1 MRWQGPLLAFL
12 AALSFSLSVPASK
25 ALLNQVSPV
34 LLAGL
39 LYLGAG
45 VGLSVYRL
53 SIRLLSAGT
62 RYDAGSSPEADPPI
76 GASARRDWWWLGAAT
91 ASGAVAAPLLL
102 LWGLQETPAA
112 TASLLLSFEAVF
124 TALWAARFFGE
135 HVAPQVWAAVAAVT
149 LGGMVLG
156 LNSGGSWGFS
166 AGALAVV
173 AGCALWGLDNNLTR
187 NIERLDPS
195 RVAQLKGLA
204 AGLVN
209 LAAAWALGADLPPL
223 PAIAAA
229 MLVGALSYGASLVL
243 FIHALRRLGSSR
255 TSAYFGSAPFMA
267 AAISLVVAGQR
278 PTLTILVGG
287 AFMVVGA
294 VFMLMEQ
301 HVHEHEHDGV
311 THIHWHAP
319 DAEHRHSH
327 SGSGS

>member
-1 MRWQGPLLAFL
+1 MRWKGPLLAFL
-12 AALSFSLSVPASK
+12 AALTFSLSVPVSK
-25 ALLNQVSPV
+25 ALLNQVSPL

-53 SIRLLSAGT
+53 SLRLLSAGARDDT
-62 RYDAGSSPEADPPI
+62 GSSSEADPSTA
-76 GASARRDWWWLGAAT
+76 ASAGTDWWWLGAAT

-102 LWGLQETPAA
+102 LWGLKETPGA

-135 HVAPQVWAAVAAVT
+135 HVAPQVWGAAAAVT
-149 LGGMVLG
+149 LGGIVLG
-156 LNSGGSWGFS
+156 LNSGGSWGLS
-166 AGALAVV
+166 AGALAVIV
-173 AGCALWGLDNNLTR
+173 GCALWGLDNNLTR
-187 NIERLDPS
+187 NIKRLDPS
-195 RVAQLKGLA
+195 SVAQFKGLA
-204 AGLVN
+204 AGLIN
-209 LAAAWALGADLPPL
+209 LAAAWALAADFPPL
-223 PAIAAA
+223 RAVAAA
-229 MLVGALSYGASLVL
+229 MFVGALSYGGSLVL
-243 FIHALRRLGSSR
+243 FIHALRHLGSSR

-267 AAISLVVAGQR
+267 AAISLVAAGQR
-278 PTLTILVGG
+278 PTLTLLLGG

-311 THIHWHAP
+311 THVHWHAP

-327 SGSGS
+327 AASGS